1 MHHLRQGPGGRGRWA
16 RTLLL
21 ATALASSAACGSY
34 LSDTQLLSAND
45 AEFRTTP
52 GAPGTGPGVAGQPV
66 PASPGGAGSDAALQ
80 SAGPAGSTGGSAA
93 GPSGAPGVIPAAGP
107 TRAGTSGAAGATGSA
122 RAAGGSAAAGG
133 VGTGPAGAGGSPAA
147 GAPAPAAGSGAAAL
161 PGLKSDGSVIK
172 LGSIAVRS
180 GPLGAAMQ
188 PAIDSSRAWVNDVN
202 ARGGLA
208 GHPVELVAVD
218 DRGDPSTALALA
230 RRLVEQDGVL
240 AIYAT
245 GMPTTEQSVAP
256 YLQQKGVPIIGGCIC
271 NTQVEDSQIVF
282 QVGYGSKKGL
292 SWAQLAPVLDGSDKR
307 RAAVLYCREAQT
319 CSDLRDAIHDW
330 VEKGGVPIQIVYE
343 AQISIAQ
350 PDFTGEVI
358 QARNAGADVIVTL
371 AENPTTIR
379 VARSAHRQNWNPVI
393 ATQQGGSDERY
404 IRDGGADVAGSL
416 ISHTTAS
423 WVNSP
428 LMADYREAMARYV
441 PGGARG
447 GMGANVWV
455 AGKLIEK
462 LAEHFPAHPTS
473 ADVLNGLYS
482 LHGETLGGRI
492 PPTTYTRGKGN
503 ADVNLCSVTAR
514 IEGGKWVELKG
525 PETFTCAPGWKPGS

>member
-1 MHHLRQGPGGRGRWA
+1 MRGHRRFRA
-16 RTLLL
+16 ALL
-21 ATALASSAACGSY
+21 AGAVLASTGCGSY
-34 LSDTQLLSAND
+34 LSDQQLLSAND
-45 AEFRTTP
+45 AEFHATP
-52 GAPGTGPGVAGQPV
+52 GSGPAAGTPV
-66 PASPGGAGSDAALQ
+66 TGGAGAATVVTGARPAPGDSPLAGAWTSGGAVTPSGGAASALGSSRTTGGAASAQ
-80 SAGPAGSTGGSAA
+80 VRGNAAGPAA
-93 GPSGAPGVIPAAGP
+93 GPSAG
-107 TRAGTSGAAGATGSA
+107 AGTAGGNSAGATS
-122 RAAGGSAAAGG
+122 GGA
-133 VGTGPAGAGGSPAA
+133 SPAA
-147 GAPAPAAGSGAAAL
+147 GSNPAATSGL
-161 PGLKSDGSVIK
+161 QSDGSVIK

-188 PAIDSSRAWVNDVN
+188 PAIDASRAWVSDIN

-208 GHPVELVAVD
+208 GHPVELVTVD

-245 GMPTTEQSVAP
+245 GMPTTEQAVAP

-271 NTQVEDSQIVF
+271 NTQVDDSQIVF
-282 QVGYGSKKGL
+282 QVGFGSRKGL

-307 RAAVLYCREAQT
+307 KAAVLYCREAQT
-319 CSDLRDAIHDW
+319 CSDLRSSIHDW

-379 VARSAHRQNWNPVI
+379 VARSAHRQNWNPII
-393 ATQQGGSDERY
+393 ATQQGGSDERFL
-404 IRDGGADVAGSL
+404 RDGGADVEGAL

-423 WVNSP
+423 WYDSP
-428 LMADYREAMARYV
+428 LMADYRDAMARYV

-462 LAEHFPAHPTS
+462 LAERFGPHPSS
-473 ADVLNGLYS
+473 ADFLNGLYS

-492 PPTTYTRGKGN
+492 PPTTYVRGKGN
-503 ADVNLCSVTAR
+503 ADINLCSVTAR
-514 IEGGKWVELKG
+514 VEGGKWVELKG
-525 PETFTCAPGWKPGS
+525 PNTFSCAPGWRPGT

>member
-1 MHHLRQGPGGRGRWA
+1 MQWLQRGGGGRDRRVRA
-16 RTLLL
+16 LLV
-21 ATALASSAACGSY
+21 AAALASTACGSY
-34 LSDTQLLSAND
+34 LSDKQLLSAND
-45 AEFRTTP
+45 AEFRLT
-52 GAPGTGPGVAGQPV
+52 TGPGGT
-66 PASPGGAGSDAALQ
+66 GGSE
-80 SAGPAGSTGGSAA
+80 AGPAGAASPAAAAGEAAGPAVAGGPAVTPTGAPAGATGAASAA
-93 GPSGAPGVIPAAGP
+93 GPSTGRARAGSAGASGGATPAPGGPSAGAAAGP
-107 TRAGTSGAAGATGSA
+107 ATATGSA
-122 RAAGGSAAAGG
+122 A
-133 VGTGPAGAGGSPAA
+133 
-147 GAPAPAAGSGAAAL
+147 SGAAAPGAGPTAAPV
-161 PGLKSDGSVIK
+161 PGLQSDGSVIK
-172 LGSIAVRS
+172 LGAIAVRS

-208 GHPVELVAVD
+208 GHTVELVSVD

-245 GMPTTEQSVAP
+245 GMPTTEQAVAP

-271 NTQVEDSQIVF
+271 NTQVDDSQIVF

-307 RAAVLYCREAQT
+307 KAAVLYCREAQT

-358 QARNAGADVIVTL
+358 QARNAGADVIITL

-404 IRDGGADVAGSL
+404 LRDGGADVEGSL

-423 WVNSP
+423 WIDSP
-428 LMADYREAMARYV
+428 LMADYRQAMARYV
-441 PGGARG
+441 PAGVRG

-462 LAEHFPAHPTS
+462 LAERFGPHPTS
-473 ADVLNGLYS
+473 ADVLNGLYG

-514 IEGGKWVELKG
+514 VEAGKWVELKG
-525 PETFTCAPGWKPGS
+525 PDTFSCAPGWKPGS

>member
-1 MHHLRQGPGGRGRWA
+1 
-16 RTLLL
+16 
-21 ATALASSAACGSY
+21 
-34 LSDTQLLSAND
+34 
-45 AEFRTTP
+45 
-52 GAPGTGPGVAGQPV
+52 
-66 PASPGGAGSDAALQ
+66 
-80 SAGPAGSTGGSAA
+80 
-93 GPSGAPGVIPAAGP
+93 
-107 TRAGTSGAAGATGSA
+107 
-122 RAAGGSAAAGG
+122 
-133 VGTGPAGAGGSPAA
+133 
-147 GAPAPAAGSGAAAL
+147 
-161 PGLKSDGSVIK
+161 
-172 LGSIAVRS
+172 
-180 GPLGAAMQ
+180 MQ

-240 AIYAT
+240 AIYGT
-245 GMPTTEQSVAP
+245 GMPTTEQAVAP
-256 YLQQKGVPIIGGCIC
+256 YLLQKGVPIIGTCIC
-271 NTQVEDSQIVF
+271 NTQVDDSQIVF

-307 RAAVLYCREAQT
+307 KAAVLYCREAQT

-358 QARNAGADVIVTL
+358 QARNAGADVIITL

-379 VARSAHRQNWNPVI
+379 VARSAHRQNWKPVI
-393 ATQQGGSDERY
+393 ATQQGGSDERF
-404 IRDGGADVAGSL
+404 IRDGGADVEGSL

-423 WVNSP
+423 WVDSP
-428 LMADYREAMARYV
+428 LMADYRDAMARYV

-462 LAEHFPAHPTS
+462 LAERFPPHPTS
-473 ADVLNGLYS
+473 ADVLNGLYG
-482 LHGETLGGRI
+482 LRGETLGGRI

-514 IEGGKWVELKG
+514 IDGGKWIALKG
-525 PETFTCAPGWKPGS
+525 AETFSCAPGWKPGT

>member
-1 MHHLRQGPGGRGRWA
+1 MGFQRLG
-16 RTLLL
+16 
-21 ATALASSAACGSY
+21 ALFLGSVLVMTGCGSY
-34 LSDTQLLSAND
+34 LSDDQLLSAND
-45 AEFRTTP
+45 AEFQITSGPGRTEQAAAGAADATP
-52 GAPGTGPGVAGQPV
+52 GATGDGAVSSPDGGGAPVGGASDRPGAAPGA
-66 PASPGGAGSDAALQ
+66 ASPGATGGRGS
-80 SAGPAGSTGGSAA
+80 GTPAGSAGGAAAGGS
-93 GPSGAPGVIPAAGP
+93 SGAGTPAAGP
-107 TRAGTSGAAGATGSA
+107 ASGTGT
-122 RAAGGSAAAGG
+122 AAGGG
-133 VGTGPAGAGGSPAA
+133 GPAASTSSGAGP
-147 GAPAPAAGSGAAAL
+147 L
-161 PGLKSDGSVIK
+161 PGLTSDGSVIK

-188 PAIDSSRAWVNDVN
+188 PAIDAGRAWVNDVN

-240 AIYAT
+240 AIYGT
-245 GMPTTEQSVAP
+245 GMPTTEQAVAP

-271 NTQVEDSQIVF
+271 NTQVDDSQIVF
-282 QVGYGSKKGL
+282 QVGYGSRKGL
-292 SWAQLAPVLDGSDKR
+292 SWAQLAPVIDGSDKR
-307 RAAVLYCREAQT
+307 KAAVLYCREAQT
-319 CSDLRDAIHDW
+319 CSDLRSAIHDW
-330 VEKGGVPIQIVYE
+330 VGKGGVPIQIVYE

-358 QARNAGADVIVTL
+358 QARNAGADVIITL

-379 VARSAHRQNWNPVI
+379 VARSAHRQNWYPI
-393 ATQQGGSDERY
+393 ISTQQGGSDERY
-404 IRDGGADVAGSL
+404 TRDGGADVEGSL

-428 LMADYREAMARYV
+428 LMADYRDAMARFV

-462 LAEHFPAHPTS
+462 VAEGFPARPTS
-473 ADVLNGLYS
+473 ADVLDGLYN
-482 LHGETLGGRI
+482 LRNETLGGRI
-492 PPTTYTRGKGN
+492 PPTTYIRGKGN
-503 ADVNLCSVTAR
+503 ADVNICSVTAR
-514 IEGGKWVELKG
+514 IEAGKWIELKG
-525 PETFTCAPGWKPGS
+525 PNTFSCAPGWKPAA